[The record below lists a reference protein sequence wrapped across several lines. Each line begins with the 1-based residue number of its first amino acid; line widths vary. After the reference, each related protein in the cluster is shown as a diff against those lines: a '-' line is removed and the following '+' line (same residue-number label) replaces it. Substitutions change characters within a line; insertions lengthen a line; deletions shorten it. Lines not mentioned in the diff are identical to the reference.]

1 MPGPLMTPELVRLEV
16 APPGDKQAVIGLM
29 ADLISATGRAER
41 DGLEAGLLKRE
52 ESFATGMPGGFA
64 IPHCRTD
71 AVHEAALGFLRL
83 AEPVDFGS
91 ADGPADLIIGIAA
104 PAGTDDQH
112 LKLLAQLSRALI
124 RPEFLADL
132 RAAKEPHE
140 VSDLVM
146 GVIEPAPDTA
156 HDDTAQGD
164 AAQGDAA
171 QGADEAQ
178 ASATATGA
186 APSSTERSGT
196 EASGTGRSEPTA
208 GSAAQPTAAATSAT
222 GTAAS
227 SAGSPATGT
236 RTGTGTGTG
245 AGTGTGTG
253 TGEDTASG
261 QPVLLAITSCPTGI
275 AHTYM
280 AAESLENAAKDKG
293 VELHVETQG
302 SGGITPFTE
311 EQIAAASALIVA
323 ADVNISGRERFAGLP
338 LVEHPVKRAISHGSE
353 MIDEAVAATTDPSAR
368 RVPTSGSAAKNG
380 ESSSSSSAANQQSWP
395 RRIQGAVMT
404 GVSYMIPFVAAGGLL
419 MALGF
424 LVAGFDVAFVAQDV
438 ATSFS
443 LTSLPDHQT
452 YESATGAVQTERAG
466 LALYL
471 GAVFF
476 TLGDLGMGFLVAALS
491 GYIAFGLAGR
501 PGIAPGFIGGAVSV
515 AVGAGFLG
523 GLITGLLAGLI
534 ALWFTTLTP
543 PRWLAGLMPVVII
556 PLVTTFVVGGLM
568 LLFLGRPLATLM
580 TALQDGLTSM
590 SGSSAILLGVIIGL
604 MMCFDLGGP
613 VNKAA
618 YLFATAGLSQGT
630 EASFQIMAAVMAA
643 GMVPPLAMALS
654 TVVRRKLYSPVE
666 RENGTTAWLLGAAFI
681 SEGAIPFAAADPL
694 RVIPSTMAGGAVTG
708 ALIMAFSVGSQAPHG
723 GVFVVFAIS
732 PVWGFLL
739 AILAGT
745 LVAAAAVTVLKE
757 LGRRKTAATEAAEV
771 AA

>member
-1 MPGPLMTPELVRLEV
+1 MSAPLITSELVRLDV
-16 APPGDKQAVIGLM
+16 DPPGDKHAVIGLM
-29 ADLISATGRAER
+29 ADLIAATGRAER
-41 DGLEAGLLKRE
+41 DELEAGLLKRE

-64 IPHCRTD
+64 IPHCRTE
-71 AVHEAALGFLRL
+71 AVDEAALGLLRL

-91 ADGPADLIIGIAA
+91 ADGPADLILGIAA

-112 LKLLAQLSRALI
+112 LQLLAQLSRALI

-132 RAAKEPHE
+132 RAASTPQQAA
-140 VSDLVM
+140 DLVM
-146 GVIEPAPDTA
+146 GVLEPQTAQTEPAPA
-156 HDDTAQGD
+156 PGAAPAPED
-164 AAQGDAA
+164 AADPA
-171 QGADEAQ
+171 QTENGSPVTPPSTAP
-178 ASATATGA
+178 ATATPAADGDAGPGA
-186 APSSTERSGT
+186 D
-196 EASGTGRSEPTA
+196 
-208 GSAAQPTAAATSAT
+208 SA
-222 GTAAS
+222 
-227 SAGSPATGT
+227 
-236 RTGTGTGTG
+236 
-245 AGTGTGTG
+245 
-253 TGEDTASG
+253 
-261 QPVLLAITSCPTGI
+261 PVLLAITSCPTGI

-280 AAESLENAAKDKG
+280 AAESLENAAQEKG

-302 SGGITPFTE
+302 SGGITPFTDA
-311 EQIAAASALIVA
+311 QIASASALIVA
-323 ADVNISGRERFAGLP
+323 ADVTISGRERFAGLP
-338 LVEHPVKRAISHGSE
+338 LVEHPVKRAISHGPQ
-353 MIDEAVAATTDPSAR
+353 MIDEAVAAVSDPSAR
-368 RVPTSGSAAKNG
+368 RVPAGG
-380 ESSSSSSAANQQSWP
+380 ERSEGETADGDSRQSWP

-424 LVAGFDVAFVAQDV
+424 LIAGFDVAFIAQDV
-438 ATSFS
+438 ATGFS
-443 LTSLPDHQT
+443 LSSLPGHQE
-452 YESATGAVQTERAG
+452 YEGAAGMMQTERAG

-471 GAVFF
+471 GAVLF

-556 PLVTTFVVGGLM
+556 PLLTTLVVGGLM
-568 LLFLGRPLATLM
+568 LLFLGQPLAALM

-630 EASFQIMAAVMAA
+630 EAAFQIMAAVMAA

-654 TVVRRKLYSPVE
+654 TVVRRRLYSPVE

-694 RVIPSTMAGGAVTG
+694 RVIPSSMAGGAVAG
-708 ALIMAFSVGSQAPHG
+708 ALVMAFGVGSQAPHG
-723 GVFVVFAIS
+723 GIFVAFAIS
-732 PVWGFLL
+732 PVWGFAV

-745 LVAAAAVTVLKE
+745 LVSAALVTMLKE
-757 LGRRKTAATEAAEV
+757 LGSRRAGATA
-771 AA
+771 

>member
-1 MPGPLMTPELVRLEV
+1 
-16 APPGDKQAVIGLM
+16 
-29 ADLISATGRAER
+29 
-41 DGLEAGLLKRE
+41 
-52 ESFATGMPGGFA
+52 
-64 IPHCRTD
+64 
-71 AVHEAALGFLRL
+71 
-83 AEPVDFGS
+83 
-91 ADGPADLIIGIAA
+91 
-104 PAGTDDQH
+104 
-112 LKLLAQLSRALI
+112 
-124 RPEFLADL
+124 
-132 RAAKEPHE
+132 
-140 VSDLVM
+140 
-146 GVIEPAPDTA
+146 PAPDTA

-164 AAQGDAA
+164 AAQGTDA
-171 QGADEAQ
+171 AQ
-178 ASATATGA
+178 ASA
-186 APSSTERSGT
+186 
-196 EASGTGRSEPTA
+196 
-208 GSAAQPTAAATSAT
+208 
-222 GTAAS
+222 
-227 SAGSPATGT
+227 
-236 RTGTGTGTG
+236 
-245 AGTGTGTG
+245 
-253 TGEDTASG
+253 TASG

-353 MIDEAVAATTDPSAR
+353 MIDEAVAATTDPSTR

-380 ESSSSSSAANQQSWP
+380 ESSSSSSSSAANQQSWP

>member
-1 MPGPLMTPELVRLEV
+1 MSAPLITAELVRLDV
-16 APPGDKQAVIGLM
+16 DPPGDKHAVIGLM
-29 ADLISATGRAER
+29 ADLIAATGRAER

-64 IPHCRTD
+64 IPHCRTE
-71 AVHEAALGFLRL
+71 AVDEAALGLLRL

-91 ADGPADLIIGIAA
+91 ADGPADLILGIAA

-112 LKLLAQLSRALI
+112 LQLLAQLSRALI

-132 RAAKEPHE
+132 RAASTPQQAA
-140 VSDLVM
+140 DLVM
-146 GVIEPAPDTA
+146 GVLEPQTAQTEPAPAPGAAPAPEVTA
-156 HDDTAQGD
+156 DPAQPENGSPVTP
-164 AAQGDAA
+164 AST
-171 QGADEAQ
+171 
-178 ASATATGA
+178 ASATATPAADGDAGPGA
-186 APSSTERSGT
+186 D
-196 EASGTGRSEPTA
+196 
-208 GSAAQPTAAATSAT
+208 SA
-222 GTAAS
+222 
-227 SAGSPATGT
+227 
-236 RTGTGTGTG
+236 
-245 AGTGTGTG
+245 
-253 TGEDTASG
+253 
-261 QPVLLAITSCPTGI
+261 PVLLAITSCPTGI

-280 AAESLENAAKDKG
+280 AAESLENAAQEKG

-302 SGGITPFTE
+302 SGGITPFTDA
-311 EQIAAASALIVA
+311 QIASASALIVA
-323 ADVNISGRERFAGLP
+323 ADVTISGRERFAGLP
-338 LVEHPVKRAISHGSE
+338 LVEHPVKRAISHGPQ
-353 MIDEAVAATTDPSAR
+353 MIDEAVAAVSDPSAR
-368 RVPTSGSAAKNG
+368 RVPAGG
-380 ESSSSSSAANQQSWP
+380 ERSEGETADGDSRQSWP

-424 LVAGFDVAFVAQDV
+424 LIAGFDVAFIAQDV
-438 ATSFS
+438 ATGFS
-443 LTSLPDHQT
+443 LSSLPGHQE
-452 YESATGAVQTERAG
+452 YEGAAGMMQTERAG

-471 GAVFF
+471 GAVLF

-556 PLVTTFVVGGLM
+556 PLLTTLVVGGLM
-568 LLFLGRPLATLM
+568 LLFLGQPLAALM

-630 EASFQIMAAVMAA
+630 EAAFQIMAAVMAA

-654 TVVRRKLYSPVE
+654 TVVRRRLYSPVE

-694 RVIPSTMAGGAVTG
+694 RVIPSSMAGGAVAG
-708 ALIMAFSVGSQAPHG
+708 ALVMAFGVGSQAPHG
-723 GVFVVFAIS
+723 GIFVAFAIS
-732 PVWGFLL
+732 PVWGFAV

-745 LVAAAAVTVLKE
+745 LVSAALVTMLKE
-757 LGRRKTAATEAAEV
+757 LGSRRAGATA
-771 AA
+771 

>member
-1 MPGPLMTPELVRLEV
+1 MSAPLMSPELVRLDV
-16 APPGDKQAVIGLM
+16 APPGDKHAVIALM
-29 ADLISATGRAER
+29 ADLVAETGRAER

-64 IPHCRTD
+64 IPHCRSE
-71 AVHEAALGFLRL
+71 AVREAALALVRL
-83 AEPVDFGS
+83 SEPVDFGA
-91 ADGPADLIIGIAA
+91 ADGPADLIIAITA

-124 RPEFLADL
+124 RPEFLASL
-132 RAAKEPHE
+132 RGASTPEEA
-140 VSDLVM
+140 SGLVM
-146 GVIEPAPDTA
+146 GVLEPEPAPQ
-156 HDDTAQGD
+156 AQAEEAGVAAASAAQAGGAAQAGAADSAD
-164 AAQGDAA
+164 AAPAQEAA
-171 QGADEAQ
+171 PSAGADE
-178 ASATATGA
+178 T
-186 APSSTERSGT
+186 
-196 EASGTGRSEPTA
+196 
-208 GSAAQPTAAATSAT
+208 
-222 GTAAS
+222 
-227 SAGSPATGT
+227 
-236 RTGTGTGTG
+236 
-245 AGTGTGTG
+245 
-253 TGEDTASG
+253 
-261 QPVLLAITSCPTGI
+261 PVLLAITSCPTGI

-293 VELHVETQG
+293 VALHVETQG

-311 EQIAAASALIVA
+311 EQIAAAGALIVA
-323 ADVNISGRERFAGLP
+323 EDVNITGRERFAGLP
-338 LVEHPVKRAISHGSE
+338 LVEHPVKRAISHGPE
-353 MIDEAVAATTDPSAR
+353 LIDEALAAATDPEAR
-368 RVPTSGSAAKNG
+368 RVQAGAEPSAEEKGGA
-380 ESSSSSSAANQQSWP
+380 SQSWP

-438 ATSFS
+438 ATGFS
-443 LTSLPDHQT
+443 LSSLPGHQE
-452 YESATGAVQTERAG
+452 YEGATGMLQTERAG

-471 GAVFF
+471 GAVLF
-476 TLGDLGMGFLVAALS
+476 TLGNLGMGFLVAALS

-501 PGIAPGFIGGAVSV
+501 PGIAPGFIGGAASV

-568 LLFLGRPLATLM
+568 LLFLGRPLASLM
-580 TALQDGLTSM
+580 TALQDGLTGM
-590 SGSSAILLGVIIGL
+590 SGSSAVLLGVIIGL

-630 EASFQIMAAVMAA
+630 EAAFEIMAAVMAA

-654 TVVRRKLYSPVE
+654 TLVRRRLYSPVE

-694 RVIPSTMAGGAVTG
+694 RVIPSMMTGGAVTG
-708 ALIMAFSVGSQAPHG
+708 ALIMAFGVGSQAPHG
-723 GVFVVFAIS
+723 GIFVAFAIS
-732 PVWGFLL
+732 PVWGFVLALL
-739 AILAGT
+739 VGT
-745 LVAAAAVTVLKE
+745 VVAAALVTVLKAV
-757 LGRRKTAATEAAEV
+757 GVRRQGAAA
-771 AA
+771 

>member
-1 MPGPLMTPELVRLEV
+1 MSAPLMSPELVRLDV
-16 APPGDKQAVIGLM
+16 APPGDKHAVIALM
-29 ADLISATGRAER
+29 ADLVAETGRAER

-64 IPHCRTD
+64 IPHCRSE
-71 AVHEAALGFLRL
+71 AVREAALALVRL
-83 AEPVDFGS
+83 SEPVDFGA
-91 ADGPADLIIGIAA
+91 ADGPADLIIAITA

-124 RPEFLADL
+124 RPEFLASL
-132 RAAKEPHE
+132 RGASTPEEA
-140 VSDLVM
+140 SGLVM
-146 GVIEPAPDTA
+146 GVLEPEPAPQAQAEEDGVA
-156 HDDTAQGD
+156 AAATAQAGGAAQAGAADSAD
-164 AAQGDAA
+164 AAPAQEAA
-171 QGADEAQ
+171 PSAGADE
-178 ASATATGA
+178 T
-186 APSSTERSGT
+186 
-196 EASGTGRSEPTA
+196 
-208 GSAAQPTAAATSAT
+208 
-222 GTAAS
+222 
-227 SAGSPATGT
+227 
-236 RTGTGTGTG
+236 
-245 AGTGTGTG
+245 
-253 TGEDTASG
+253 
-261 QPVLLAITSCPTGI
+261 PVLLAITSCPTGI

-293 VELHVETQG
+293 VALHVETQG

-311 EQIAAASALIVA
+311 EQIAAAGALIVA
-323 ADVNISGRERFAGLP
+323 ADVNITGRERFAGLP
-338 LVEHPVKRAISHGSE
+338 LVEHPVKRAISHGPE
-353 MIDEAVAATTDPSAR
+353 LIDEALAAATDPEAR
-368 RVPTSGSAAKNG
+368 RVQAGAEPSAEEKGGA
-380 ESSSSSSAANQQSWP
+380 SQSWP

-438 ATSFS
+438 ATGFS
-443 LTSLPDHQT
+443 LSSLPGHQE
-452 YESATGAVQTERAG
+452 YEGATGMLQTERAG

-471 GAVFF
+471 GAVLF
-476 TLGDLGMGFLVAALS
+476 TLGNLGMGFLVAALS

-568 LLFLGRPLATLM
+568 LLFLGRPLASLM
-580 TALQDGLTSM
+580 TALQDGLTGM
-590 SGSSAILLGVIIGL
+590 SGSSAVLLGVIIGL

-630 EASFQIMAAVMAA
+630 EAAFEIMAAVMAA

-654 TVVRRKLYSPVE
+654 TLVRRRLYSPVE

-694 RVIPSTMAGGAVTG
+694 RVIPSMMTGGAVTG
-708 ALIMAFSVGSQAPHG
+708 ALIMAFGVGSQAPHG
-723 GVFVVFAIS
+723 GIFVAFAIS
-732 PVWGFLL
+732 PVWGFVLALL
-739 AILAGT
+739 VGT
-745 LVAAAAVTVLKE
+745 VVAAALVTVLKE
-757 LGRRKTAATEAAEV
+757 VGVRRQGAAA
-771 AA
+771 

>member
-1 MPGPLMTPELVRLEV
+1 MSAPLMSPELVRLDV
-16 APPGDKQAVIGLM
+16 APPGDKHAVIALM
-29 ADLISATGRAER
+29 ADLVAETGRAER

-64 IPHCRTD
+64 IPHCRSE
-71 AVHEAALGFLRL
+71 AVREAALALVRL
-83 AEPVDFGS
+83 SEPVDFGA
-91 ADGPADLIIGIAA
+91 ADGPADLIIAITA

-124 RPEFLADL
+124 RPEFLASL
-132 RAAKEPHE
+132 RGASTPEEA
-140 VSDLVM
+140 SGLVM
-146 GVIEPAPDTA
+146 GVLEPEPAPQ
-156 HDDTAQGD
+156 AQAEEAGVAAASAAQAGGAAQAGAADSAD
-164 AAQGDAA
+164 AAPAQEAA
-171 QGADEAQ
+171 PSAGADE
-178 ASATATGA
+178 T
-186 APSSTERSGT
+186 
-196 EASGTGRSEPTA
+196 
-208 GSAAQPTAAATSAT
+208 
-222 GTAAS
+222 
-227 SAGSPATGT
+227 
-236 RTGTGTGTG
+236 
-245 AGTGTGTG
+245 
-253 TGEDTASG
+253 
-261 QPVLLAITSCPTGI
+261 PVLLAITSCPTGI

-293 VELHVETQG
+293 IELHVETQG

-311 EQIAAASALIVA
+311 EQIAAAGALIVA
-323 ADVNISGRERFAGLP
+323 ADVNITGRERFAGLP
-338 LVEHPVKRAISHGSE
+338 LVEHPVKRAISHGPE
-353 MIDEAVAATTDPSAR
+353 LIDEALAAATDPEAR
-368 RVPTSGSAAKNG
+368 RVQAGAEPSAEEKGGA
-380 ESSSSSSAANQQSWP
+380 SQSWP

-438 ATSFS
+438 ATGFS
-443 LTSLPDHQT
+443 LSSLPGHQE
-452 YESATGAVQTERAG
+452 YEGATGMLQTERAG

-471 GAVFF
+471 GAVLF
-476 TLGDLGMGFLVAALS
+476 TLGNLGMGFLVAALS

-568 LLFLGRPLATLM
+568 LLFLGRPLASLM
-580 TALQDGLTSM
+580 TALQDGLTGM
-590 SGSSAILLGVIIGL
+590 SGSSAVLLGVIIGL

-630 EASFQIMAAVMAA
+630 EAAFEIMAAVMAA

-654 TVVRRKLYSPVE
+654 TLVRRRLYSPVE

-694 RVIPSTMAGGAVTG
+694 RVIPSMMTGGAVTG
-708 ALIMAFSVGSQAPHG
+708 ALIMAFGVGSQAPHG
-723 GVFVVFAIS
+723 GIFVAFAIS
-732 PVWGFLL
+732 PVWGFVLALL
-739 AILAGT
+739 VGT
-745 LVAAAAVTVLKE
+745 VVAAALVTVLKE
-757 LGRRKTAATEAAEV
+757 VGVRRQGAAA
-771 AA
+771 

>member
-164 AAQGDAA
+164 AAQGTDAA
-171 QGADEAQ
+171 QGDAALGTDEAQ
-178 ASATATGA
+178 ASA
-186 APSSTERSGT
+186 
-196 EASGTGRSEPTA
+196 
-208 GSAAQPTAAATSAT
+208 
-222 GTAAS
+222 
-227 SAGSPATGT
+227 
-236 RTGTGTGTG
+236 
-245 AGTGTGTG
+245 
-253 TGEDTASG
+253 TASG

>member
-164 AAQGDAA
+164 AALGT
-171 QGADEAQ
+171 DEAQ
-178 ASATATGA
+178 ASA
-186 APSSTERSGT
+186 
-196 EASGTGRSEPTA
+196 
-208 GSAAQPTAAATSAT
+208 
-222 GTAAS
+222 
-227 SAGSPATGT
+227 
-236 RTGTGTGTG
+236 
-245 AGTGTGTG
+245 
-253 TGEDTASG
+253 TASG

-353 MIDEAVAATTDPSAR
+353 MIDEAVAATTDPSTR

-380 ESSSSSSAANQQSWP
+380 ESSSSSSSSSAANQQSWP

>member
-1 MPGPLMTPELVRLEV
+1 MSAPLMSPELVRLDV
-16 APPGDKQAVIGLM
+16 APPGDKHAVIALM
-29 ADLISATGRAER
+29 ADLVAETGRAER

-64 IPHCRTD
+64 IPHCRSE
-71 AVHEAALGFLRL
+71 AVREAALALVRL
-83 AEPVDFGS
+83 SEPVDFGA
-91 ADGPADLIIGIAA
+91 ADGPADLIIAITA

-124 RPEFLADL
+124 RPEFLASL
-132 RAAKEPHE
+132 RGASTPEEA
-140 VSDLVM
+140 SGLVM
-146 GVIEPAPDTA
+146 GVLEPEPAPQ
-156 HDDTAQGD
+156 AQAEEAGVAAASAAQAGGAAQAGAADSAD
-164 AAQGDAA
+164 AAPAQEAA
-171 QGADEAQ
+171 PAAGADE
-178 ASATATGA
+178 T
-186 APSSTERSGT
+186 
-196 EASGTGRSEPTA
+196 
-208 GSAAQPTAAATSAT
+208 
-222 GTAAS
+222 
-227 SAGSPATGT
+227 
-236 RTGTGTGTG
+236 
-245 AGTGTGTG
+245 
-253 TGEDTASG
+253 
-261 QPVLLAITSCPTGI
+261 PVLLAITSCPTGI

-293 VELHVETQG
+293 VALHVETQG

-311 EQIAAASALIVA
+311 EQIAAAGALIVA
-323 ADVNISGRERFAGLP
+323 ADVNITGRERFAGLP
-338 LVEHPVKRAISHGSE
+338 LVEHPVKRAISHGPE
-353 MIDEAVAATTDPSAR
+353 LIDEALAAATDPEAR
-368 RVPTSGSAAKNG
+368 RVQAGAEPSAEEKGGA
-380 ESSSSSSAANQQSWP
+380 SQSWP

-438 ATSFS
+438 ATGFS
-443 LTSLPDHQT
+443 LSSLPGHQE
-452 YESATGAVQTERAG
+452 YEGATGMLQTERAG

-471 GAVFF
+471 GAVLF
-476 TLGDLGMGFLVAALS
+476 TLGNLGMGFLVAALS

-501 PGIAPGFIGGAVSV
+501 PGIAPGFIGGAASV

-568 LLFLGRPLATLM
+568 LLFLGRPLASLM
-580 TALQDGLTSM
+580 TALQDGLTGM
-590 SGSSAILLGVIIGL
+590 SGSSAVLLGVIIGL

-630 EASFQIMAAVMAA
+630 EAAFEIMAAVMAA

-654 TVVRRKLYSPVE
+654 TLVRRRLYSPVE

-694 RVIPSTMAGGAVTG
+694 RVIPSMMTGGAVTG
-708 ALIMAFSVGSQAPHG
+708 ALIMAFGVGSQAPHG
-723 GVFVVFAIS
+723 GIFVAFAIS
-732 PVWGFLL
+732 PVWGFVLALL
-739 AILAGT
+739 VGT
-745 LVAAAAVTVLKE
+745 VVAAALVTVLKE
-757 LGRRKTAATEAAEV
+757 VGVRRQGAAA
-771 AA
+771 

>member
-83 AEPVDFGS
+83 TEPVDFGS

-132 RAAKEPHE
+132 RAAKKPHE

-146 GVIEPAPDTA
+146 GVIEPSPDTA

-164 AAQGDAA
+164 AAPGAA
-171 QGADEAQ
+171 EAQ
-178 ASATATGA
+178 ASA
-186 APSSTERSGT
+186 
-196 EASGTGRSEPTA
+196 
-208 GSAAQPTAAATSAT
+208 
-222 GTAAS
+222 
-227 SAGSPATGT
+227 
-236 RTGTGTGTG
+236 
-245 AGTGTGTG
+245 
-253 TGEDTASG
+253 TASG

-380 ESSSSSSAANQQSWP
+380 ESSSSSAAANQQSWP

-534 ALWFTTLTP
+534 AMWFTTLTP

-757 LGRRKTAATEAAEV
+757 LGRRKTAATEAAE
-771 AA
+771 AAA

>member
-1 MPGPLMTPELVRLEV
+1 MSGPLMTPELVRLDV
-16 APPGDKQAVIGLM
+16 APPGDKPAVIGLM
-29 ADLISATGRAER
+29 ADLIAATGRADR
-41 DGLEAGLLKRE
+41 DGLEAGLLQRE

-71 AVHEAALGFLRL
+71 AVREAALGVLRL
-83 AEPVDFGS
+83 SEPVDFGS

-112 LKLLAQLSRALI
+112 LQLLAQLSRALI
-124 RPEFLADL
+124 RPEFLAEL
-132 RAAKEPHE
+132 RAATEPAQ

-146 GVIEPAPDTA
+146 GVLEPA
-156 HDDTAQGD
+156 
-164 AAQGDAA
+164 
-171 QGADEAQ
+171 EAP
-178 ASATATGA
+178 ASAPA
-186 APSSTERSGT
+186 AA
-196 EASGTGRSEPTA
+196 ASPDD
-208 GSAAQPTAAATSAT
+208 AATSA
-222 GTAAS
+222 AA
-227 SAGSPATGT
+227 
-236 RTGTGTGTG
+236 
-245 AGTGTGTG
+245 AGTTAPAGG
-253 TGEDTASG
+253 DTRGDA
-261 QPVLLAITSCPTGI
+261 PVLLAITSCPTGI

-293 VELHVETQG
+293 VALHVETQG
-302 SGGITPFTE
+302 SGGITPFTP

-338 LVEHPVKRAISHGSE
+338 LVEHPVKRAISHGPQ
-353 MIDEAVAATTDPSAR
+353 MIDEAVAAASDPAAA
-368 RVPTSGSAAKNG
+368 RVPAGGGSAAG
-380 ESSSSSSAANQQSWP
+380 EDTGSAGKQSWP

-424 LVAGFDVAFVAQDV
+424 LVGGFDVAFVADDV
-438 ATSFS
+438 ATGYS
-443 LTSLPDHQT
+443 LSSLPGAQEYEGAAGMLQT
-452 YESATGAVQTERAG
+452 DRAG

-471 GAVFF
+471 GAVLF
-476 TLGDLGMGFLVAALS
+476 TLGSLGMGFLVAALS

-501 PGIAPGFIGGAVSV
+501 PGIAPGFIGGAISL

-523 GLITGLLAGLI
+523 GLVTGLLAGLV

-556 PLVTTFVVGGLM
+556 PLLTTLVVGGLM
-568 LLFLGRPLATLM
+568 LLFLGRPLAALM
-580 TALQDGLTSM
+580 TTLQDALTGM

-630 EASFQIMAAVMAA
+630 EASFEIMAAVMAA

-654 TVVRRKLYSPVE
+654 TVVRRHLYSPVE
-666 RENGTTAWLLGAAFI
+666 RENGATAWLLGAAFI
-681 SEGAIPFAAADPL
+681 TEGAIPFAAADPL
-694 RVIPSTMAGGAVTG
+694 RVIPSMMTGGAVTG

-723 GVFVVFAIS
+723 GIFVAFAIS
-732 PVWGFLL
+732 PIWGFLL

-745 LVAAAAVTVLKE
+745 LVAGALVTVLKE
-757 LGRRKTAATEAAEV
+757 VSQRRRGAIA
-771 AA
+771 

>member
-1 MPGPLMTPELVRLEV
+1 MSAALMTPELVRLDV
-16 APPGDKQAVIGLM
+16 APPGDKHAVIGMM
-29 ADLISATGRAER
+29 ADIVAATGRAER

-64 IPHCRTD
+64 IPHCRTE
-71 AVHEAALGFLRL
+71 AVHEAALALVRL
-83 AEPVDFGS
+83 SEPVDFGS
-91 ADGPADLIIGIAA
+91 ADGPADLIIAITA

-112 LKLLAQLSRALI
+112 LTLLAQLSRALI
-124 RPEFLADL
+124 RPEFLAAL
-132 RAAKEPHE
+132 RGASTPEE
-140 VSDLVM
+140 VSALVM
-146 GVIEPAPDTA
+146 DVVAPEESRTDT
-156 HDDTAQGD
+156 Q
-164 AAQGDAA
+164 
-171 QGADEAQ
+171 
-178 ASATATGA
+178 
-186 APSSTERSGT
+186 
-196 EASGTGRSEPTA
+196 
-208 GSAAQPTAAATSAT
+208 
-222 GTAAS
+222 AAS
-227 SAGSPATGT
+227 SATSEESAEGED
-236 RTGTGTGTG
+236 GTG
-245 AGTGTGTG
+245 AAR
-253 TGEDTASG
+253 TAAPAPSPTSSSAAPSDDASPG
-261 QPVLLAITSCPTGI
+261 APVLLAITSCPTGI

-280 AAESLENAAKDKG
+280 AAESLENAAKDRG

-311 EQIAAASALIVA
+311 EQIAGAGALIVA

-338 LVEHPVKRAISHGSE
+338 LVEHPVKRAISHGPDL
-353 MIDEAVAATTDPSAR
+353 IDEALTAAVDPSAR
-368 RVPTSGSAAKNG
+368 RVQAGA
-380 ESSSSSSAANQQSWP
+380 SSSEKEQGGASQSWP

-424 LVAGFDVAFVAQDV
+424 LIAGFDVAFVAQDV
-438 ATSFS
+438 ATGFS
-443 LTSLPDHQT
+443 LTSLPGPQD
-452 YESATGAVQTERAG
+452 YEDATGMAQTERAG

-471 GAVFF
+471 GAVLF
-476 TLGDLGMGFLVAALS
+476 TLGNLGMGFLVAALA

-568 LLFLGRPLATLM
+568 LLFLGRPLAALM
-580 TALQDGLTSM
+580 TALQDGLTGM
-590 SGSSAILLGVIIGL
+590 SGSSAVLLGVIIGL
-604 MMCFDLGGP
+604 MMCVDLGGP

-654 TVVRRKLYSPVE
+654 TLVRRRLYSPVE

-694 RVIPSTMAGGAVTG
+694 RVIPSMMTGGAVTG
-708 ALIMAFSVGSQAPHG
+708 ALVMTLGVGSQAPHG
-723 GVFVVFAIS
+723 GIFVAFAIT
-732 PVWGFLL
+732 PVWGFVL
-739 AILAGT
+739 ALLAGT
-745 LVAAAAVTVLKE
+745 VVAAALVTVLKE
-757 LGRRKTAATEAAEV
+757 VGRRRQGAAA
-771 AA
+771 

>member
-1 MPGPLMTPELVRLEV
+1 MSAPLMTPELVRLEV
-16 APPGDKQAVIGLM
+16 DPPGDKHAVIGLM
-29 ADLISATGRAER
+29 ADLIAATGRAER
-41 DGLEAGLLKRE
+41 DGLEAGMLKRE

-64 IPHCRTD
+64 IPHCRTE

-91 ADGPADLIIGIAA
+91 TDGPADLVIGIAA

-112 LKLLAQLSRALI
+112 LQLLAQLSRALI

-132 RAAKEPHE
+132 RSAGSPPQVA
-140 VSDLVM
+140 DLVM
-146 GVIEPAPDTA
+146 GVLEPAPA
-156 HDDTAQGD
+156 D
-164 AAQGDAA
+164 AAPAA
-171 QGADEAQ
+171 TPAVTPAPSSA
-178 ASATATGA
+178 ASPAA
-186 APSSTERSGT
+186 APSG
-196 EASGTGRSEPTA
+196 ATGPGA
-208 GSAAQPTAAATSAT
+208 SAAA
-222 GTAAS
+222 
-227 SAGSPATGT
+227 
-236 RTGTGTGTG
+236 
-245 AGTGTGTG
+245 
-253 TGEDTASG
+253 
-261 QPVLLAITSCPTGI
+261 PVLLAITSCPTGI

-280 AAESLENAAKDKG
+280 AAESLETAAKEKG
-293 VELHVETQG
+293 VQLHVETQG
-302 SGGITPFTE
+302 SGGITRFTD

-338 LVEHPVKRAISHGSE
+338 VVEHPVKRAISHGPQL
-353 MIDEAVAATTDPSAR
+353 IDEAVAAATDPSAR
-368 RVPTSGSAAKNG
+368 RVPSGSGAATG
-380 ESSSSSSAANQQSWP
+380 DEASSASRQSWP

-424 LVAGFDVAFVAQDV
+424 LIAGFDVAFVAQDV
-438 ATSFS
+438 ATGFS
-443 LTSLPDHQT
+443 LSSLP
-452 YESATGAVQTERAG
+452 GAQEYDGPSGVLQTERAG

-471 GAVFF
+471 GAVLF
-476 TLGDLGMGFLVAALS
+476 TLGNLGMSFLVAALS

-523 GLITGLLAGLI
+523 GLITGLLAGLV

-556 PLVTTFVVGGLM
+556 PLLTTLVVGGLM
-568 LLFLGRPLATLM
+568 LLFLGRPLAALM

-654 TVVRRKLYSPVE
+654 TVVRRRLYSPVE

-694 RVIPSTMAGGAVTG
+694 RVIPSSMVGGAVTG
-708 ALIMAFSVGSQAPHG
+708 ALVMALGVGSQAPHG
-723 GVFVVFAIS
+723 GIFVAFAIS
-732 PVWGFLL
+732 PVWGFVL
-739 AILAGT
+739 AILVGT
-745 LVAAAAVTVLKE
+745 VVAAALVTALKE
-757 LGRRKTAATEAAEV
+757 VGHRRSAATA
-771 AA
+771 

>member
-1 MPGPLMTPELVRLEV
+1 MSAALMTPELVRLDV
-16 APPGDKQAVIGLM
+16 APPGDKHAVIGMM
-29 ADLISATGRAER
+29 ADIVAATGRAER

-64 IPHCRTD
+64 IPHCRTE
-71 AVHEAALGFLRL
+71 AVHEAALALVRL
-83 AEPVDFGS
+83 SEPVDFGS
-91 ADGPADLIIGIAA
+91 ADGPADLIIAITA

-124 RPEFLADL
+124 RPEFLAAL
-132 RAAKEPHE
+132 RGASTPEE
-140 VSDLVM
+140 VSALVM
-146 GVIEPAPDTA
+146 DVVAPEEAGTDAQAAGAATSEEPA
-156 HDDTAQGD
+156 D
-164 AAQGDAA
+164 AAVG
-171 QGADEAQ
+171 
-178 ASATATGA
+178 TGA
-186 APSSTERSGT
+186 AP
-196 EASGTGRSEPTA
+196 TA
-208 GSAAQPTAAATSAT
+208 AQTSGSASASAASASA
-222 GTAAS
+222 AAS
-227 SAGSPATGT
+227 STATSD
-236 RTGTGTGTG
+236 
-245 AGTGTGTG
+245 
-253 TGEDTASG
+253 EASADA
-261 QPVLLAITSCPTGI
+261 PVLLAITSCPTGI

-293 VELHVETQG
+293 IELHVETQG
-302 SGGITPFTE
+302 SGGITPFTD
-311 EQIAAASALIVA
+311 EQIARASALIVA

-338 LVEHPVKRAISHGSE
+338 LVEHPVKRAISHGGE
-353 MIDEAVAATTDPSAR
+353 MIDEAVAAASDPSAR
-368 RVPTSGSAAKNG
+368 RVQAGAATSEKA
-380 ESSSSSSAANQQSWP
+380 ESGTSQSWP

-438 ATSFS
+438 ATGFS
-443 LTSLPDHQT
+443 LSSLPGHQE
-452 YESATGAVQTERAG
+452 YEGATGMAQTERAG

-471 GAVFF
+471 GAVLF
-476 TLGDLGMGFLVAALS
+476 TLGNLGMGFLVAALS

-543 PRWLAGLMPVVII
+543 PRWLAGLMPVVIT

-568 LLFLGRPLATLM
+568 LLFLGRPLAALM
-580 TALQDGLTSM
+580 TALQDGLTGM
-590 SGSSAILLGVIIGL
+590 SGSSAVLLGVIIGL
-604 MMCFDLGGP
+604 MMCLDLGGP

-630 EASFQIMAAVMAA
+630 EAAFEIMAAVMGA

-654 TVVRRKLYSPVE
+654 TLVRRRLYSPVE

-694 RVIPSTMAGGAVTG
+694 RVIPSMMTGGAVTG
-708 ALIMAFSVGSQAPHG
+708 ALIMAFGVGSQAPHG
-723 GVFVVFAIS
+723 GIFVAFAIS
-732 PVWGFLL
+732 PVWGFVL
-739 AILAGT
+739 ALLAGT
-745 LVAAAAVTVLKE
+745 VVAAALVTLLKE
-757 LGRRKTAATEAAEV
+757 IGLRRQGAAA
-771 AA
+771 

>member
-1 MPGPLMTPELVRLEV
+1 MSAPLMTPELVRLEV
-16 APPGDKQAVIGLM
+16 DPPGDKHAVIGMM
-29 ADLISATGRAER
+29 ADLISATGRADR

-64 IPHCRTD
+64 IPHCRTE

-83 AEPVDFGS
+83 SEPVDFGS

-146 GVIEPAPDTA
+146 AVLEPAPEPAAVAAADT
-156 HDDTAQGD
+156 G
-164 AAQGDAA
+164 
-171 QGADEAQ
+171 
-178 ASATATGA
+178 
-186 APSSTERSGT
+186 
-196 EASGTGRSEPTA
+196 
-208 GSAAQPTAAATSAT
+208 TAAATAPAAQHDT
-222 GTAAS
+222 DTAA
-227 SAGSPATGT
+227 
-236 RTGTGTGTG
+236 
-245 AGTGTGTG
+245 
-253 TGEDTASG
+253 
-261 QPVLLAITSCPTGI
+261 PVLLAITSCPTGI

-280 AAESLENAAKDKG
+280 AAESLENAAKEKG
-293 VELHVETQG
+293 IELHVETQG

-311 EQIAAASALIVA
+311 EQIAAASALIIA

-338 LVEHPVKRAISHGSE
+338 LVEHPVKRAISHGPQ
-353 MIDEAVAATTDPSAR
+353 MLDEAIAAVSDPSAR
-368 RVPTSGSAAKNG
+368 RVPSAAGG
-380 ESSSSSSAANQQSWP
+380 EGATESAGSGTHQSWP

-424 LVAGFDVAFVAQDV
+424 LIAGFDVAFVAQDV

-443 LTSLPDHQT
+443 LTSLPGAQE
-452 YESATGAVQTERAG
+452 YEGATGTMQTERAG

-471 GAVFF
+471 GAVLF
-476 TLGDLGMGFLVAALS
+476 TLGNLGMGFLVAALS

-523 GLITGLLAGLI
+523 GLITGLLAGLV
-534 ALWFTTLTP
+534 ALWFTTLKP

-556 PLVTTFVVGGLM
+556 PLLTTLVVGGLM
-568 LLFLGRPLATLM
+568 LVFLGKPLASLM
-580 TALQDGLTSM
+580 TALQDGLTGM

-604 MMCFDLGGP
+604 MMCLDLGGP

-654 TVVRRKLYSPVE
+654 TLVRRKLYSPVE

-681 SEGAIPFAAADPL
+681 TEGAIPFAAADPL
-694 RVIPSTMAGGAVTG
+694 RVIPSSMAGGAVTG
-708 ALIMAFSVGSQAPHG
+708 ALIMAIGVGSQAPHG
-723 GVFVVFAIS
+723 GIFVAFAIS
-732 PVWGFLL
+732 PVWGFVV

-745 LVAAAAVTVLKE
+745 LVSAALVTLLKE
-757 LGRRKTAATEAAEV
+757 LSSRRQGTIA
-771 AA
+771 

>member
-1 MPGPLMTPELVRLEV
+1 MSAALMTPELVRLDV
-16 APPGDKQAVIGLM
+16 APPGDKHAVIGMM
-29 ADLISATGRAER
+29 ADIVAATGRAER

-64 IPHCRTD
+64 IPHCRTE
-71 AVHEAALGFLRL
+71 AVHEAALALVRL
-83 AEPVDFGS
+83 SEPVDFGA
-91 ADGPADLIIGIAA
+91 ADGPADLIIAITA

-124 RPEFLADL
+124 RPEFLAAL
-132 RAAKEPHE
+132 RGASTPEE
-140 VSDLVM
+140 VSALVM
-146 GVIEPAPDTA
+146 DVVAPEESGND
-156 HDDTAQGD
+156 
-164 AAQGDAA
+164 
-171 QGADEAQ
+171 AQ
-178 ASATATGA
+178 AAGAAVGTGA
-186 APSSTERSGT
+186 AST
-196 EASGTGRSEPTA
+196 AAPTS
-208 GSAAQPTAAATSAT
+208 GSASASAAAASA
-222 GTAAS
+222 AAS
-227 SAGSPATGT
+227 S
-236 RTGTGTGTG
+236 
-245 AGTGTGTG
+245 
-253 TGEDTASG
+253 TAPSDEPSADA
-261 QPVLLAITSCPTGI
+261 PVLLAITSCPTGI

-293 VELHVETQG
+293 IELHVETQG
-302 SGGITPFTE
+302 SGGITPFTD
-311 EQIAAASALIVA
+311 EQIARASALIVA

-338 LVEHPVKRAISHGSE
+338 LVEHPVKRAISHGGE
-353 MIDEAVAATTDPSAR
+353 MIDEAVAAASDPSAR
-368 RVPTSGSAAKNG
+368 RVHAGAATSEKA
-380 ESSSSSSAANQQSWP
+380 ESGTSQSWP

-424 LVAGFDVAFVAQDV
+424 LLAGFDVAFVAQDV
-438 ATSFS
+438 ATGFS
-443 LTSLPDHQT
+443 LSSLPGHQE
-452 YESATGAVQTERAG
+452 YEGATGMAQTERAG

-471 GAVFF
+471 GAVLF
-476 TLGDLGMGFLVAALS
+476 TLGNLGMGFLVAALS

-568 LLFLGRPLATLM
+568 LLFLGRPLAALM
-580 TALQDGLTSM
+580 TALQDGLTGM
-590 SGSSAILLGVIIGL
+590 SGSSAVLLGVIIGL
-604 MMCFDLGGP
+604 MMCLDLGGP

-630 EASFQIMAAVMAA
+630 EAAFEIMAAVMAA

-654 TVVRRKLYSPVE
+654 TLVRRRLYSPVE

-694 RVIPSTMAGGAVTG
+694 RVIPSMMTGGAVTG
-708 ALIMAFSVGSQAPHG
+708 ALIMAFGVGSQAPHG
-723 GVFVVFAIS
+723 GIFVAFAIS
-732 PVWGFLL
+732 PVWGFVLALL
-739 AILAGT
+739 VGT
-745 LVAAAAVTVLKE
+745 VVAAALVTLLKE
-757 LGRRKTAATEAAEV
+757 IGLRRQGAAA
-771 AA
+771 

>member
-164 AAQGDAA
+164 AAQG
-171 QGADEAQ
+171 ADEAQ
-178 ASATATGA
+178 ASA
-186 APSSTERSGT
+186 
-196 EASGTGRSEPTA
+196 
-208 GSAAQPTAAATSAT
+208 
-222 GTAAS
+222 
-227 SAGSPATGT
+227 
-236 RTGTGTGTG
+236 
-245 AGTGTGTG
+245 
-253 TGEDTASG
+253 TASG

>member
-164 AAQGDAA
+164 AAQGTDA
-171 QGADEAQ
+171 AQ
-178 ASATATGA
+178 ASA
-186 APSSTERSGT
+186 
-196 EASGTGRSEPTA
+196 
-208 GSAAQPTAAATSAT
+208 
-222 GTAAS
+222 
-227 SAGSPATGT
+227 
-236 RTGTGTGTG
+236 
-245 AGTGTGTG
+245 
-253 TGEDTASG
+253 TASG

-353 MIDEAVAATTDPSAR
+353 MIDEAVAATTDPSTR

-380 ESSSSSSAANQQSWP
+380 ESSSSSSSSSAANQQSWP

>member
-164 AAQGDAA
+164 AAQG
-171 QGADEAQ
+171 ADEAQ
-178 ASATATGA
+178 AGA
-186 APSSTERSGT
+186 
-196 EASGTGRSEPTA
+196 
-208 GSAAQPTAAATSAT
+208 
-222 GTAAS
+222 
-227 SAGSPATGT
+227 
-236 RTGTGTGTG
+236 
-245 AGTGTGTG
+245 
-253 TGEDTASG
+253 TASG